1 MQTPFSKNRRWR
13 PELNVRMGRGERRWA
28 RVDQTSPQ
36 KSFAAKEFKCLEI
49 IRSTGP
55 GLEEIRQA
63 KRDLCQELPCASGS
77 ARRTLMRKCSVWNPP
92 RFQ

>member
-1 MQTPFSKNRRWR
+1 MFGWA
-13 PELNVRMGRGERRWA
+13 GGERRWA

-63 KRDLCQELPCASGS
+63 KICAKSCPVQA
-77 ARRTLMRKCSVWNPP
+77 ARQGGP
-92 RFQ
+92 